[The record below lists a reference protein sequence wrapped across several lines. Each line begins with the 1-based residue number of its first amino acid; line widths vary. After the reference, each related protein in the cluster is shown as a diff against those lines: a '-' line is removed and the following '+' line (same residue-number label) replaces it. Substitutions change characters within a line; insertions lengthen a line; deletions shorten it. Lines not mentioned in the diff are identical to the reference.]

1 MVYQFFE
8 KASAG
13 SDIKNEI
20 TQNQHL
26 TEELYK
32 PIIKKIKKK
41 KQNKSTLIIQYSI
54 SFIKTIF
61 GVLI

>member
-1 MVYQFFE
+1 MVYQFIE

-13 SDIKNEI
+13 NDIKNEI
-20 TQNQHL
+20 TQNQQL

-32 PIIKKIKKK
+32 PIIKKILK
-41 KQNKSTLIIQYSI
+41 KQNKSTFIIQYSI

>member
-20 TQNQHL
+20 TQNQQL

-32 PIIKKIKKK
+32 PIIKKI
-41 KQNKSTLIIQYSI
+41 
-54 SFIKTIF
+54 
-61 GVLI
+61 